1 MSKVR
6 FLSRAAGGALAL
18 SMAFSGLAQAQ
29 TLPTP
34 AAVTVITV
42 PGVGAMNVLSYQA
55 RFVSADPATR
65 RVVLETP
72 NGKRWSVIAP
82 PLLGDVMQLANS
94 RKLLIR
100 VLPGLVTA
108 LGKAHQGTPGVAVSE
123 VVLKDGLPGWPEDY
137 GFREITITSILVNI
151 DKTNGT
157 ISFEGLDGVVRT
169 VKAAN
174 PQVLA
179 DLQKVELGDLC
190 QITYYEGLAI
200 NAM

>member
-6 FLSRAAGGALAL
+6 FLSGVAGCSLAL
-18 SMAFSGLAQAQ
+18 SVAFSSLAHAQAR
-29 TLPTP
+29 PTP
-34 AAVTVITV
+34 AAVSVINV

-72 NGKRWSVIAP
+72 NGKRWAVIAP

-94 RKLLIR
+94 RQLLIR

-108 LGKAHQGTPGVAVSE
+108 LGKAHQGTPGVAISE
-123 VVLKDGLPGWPEDY
+123 LVLKDGLPGWPEDY
-137 GFREITITSILVNI
+137 GFREVTITSMLVNI

>member
-1 MSKVR
+1 MSKIR
-6 FLSRAAGGALAL
+6 FLSRIAGCALI
-18 SMAFSGLAQAQ
+18 LAVAGSAVVQAQ
-29 TLPTP
+29 SVP
-34 AAVTVITV
+34 AAASVSTIVV
-42 PGVGAMNVLSYQA
+42 PGVGTMNVLSYKA

-72 NGKRWSVIAP
+72 NGKRWAVIAP

-94 RKLLIR
+94 RQLLIR

-108 LGKAHQGTPGVAVSE
+108 LGKAHQGTPGVAISE
-123 VVLKDGLPGWPEDY
+123 LVLKDGLPGWPEDY
-137 GFREITITSILVNI
+137 GFREITITSMLVNI
-151 DKTNGT
+151 DKANGT
-157 ISFEGLDGVVRT
+157 ISFEGLDGLVRT